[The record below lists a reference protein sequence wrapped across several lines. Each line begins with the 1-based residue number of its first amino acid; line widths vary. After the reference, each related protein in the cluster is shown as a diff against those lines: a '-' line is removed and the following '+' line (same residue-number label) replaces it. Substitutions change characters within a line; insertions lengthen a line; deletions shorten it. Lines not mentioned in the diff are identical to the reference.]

1 MAYSFNADTSVKASY
16 TRLSQYLHLLSNTSS
31 PTPLDVWTPSGPYV
45 KPQLLDQYAFGFF
58 KNLRDRDFTL
68 ETEIFYKD
76 IQNRIDYIDGANLI
90 ANNAIEQVILNG
102 EARAYGLEVLLRKNT
117 GKFQGW
123 LAYTLSKSEQRTPG
137 RTASEIGI
145 NNSEW
150 YNTPYDK
157 PHDISLYVN
166 YELNDKWN
174 FNSNFVFQ
182 TGRPT
187 DFPIGQFEFQGLVI
201 PYFGLRNIE
210 RLPNYHRIDISA
222 TLTPSKNKGRS
233 WQSEWVFSIYN
244 VYNRRNAASINF
256 RQNEDTGV
264 NEAVRTSIFGIV
276 PSVTYN
282 FNF

>member
-1 MAYSFNADTSVKASY
+1 
-16 TRLSQYLHLLSNTSS
+16 
-31 PTPLDVWTPSGPYV
+31 
-45 KPQLLDQYAFGFF
+45 
-58 KNLRDRDFTL
+58 
-68 ETEIFYKD
+68 
-76 IQNRIDYIDGANLI
+76 
-90 ANNAIEQVILNG
+90 
-102 EARAYGLEVLLRKNT
+102 
-117 GKFQGW
+117 
-123 LAYTLSKSEQRTPG
+123 LSKSEQRTPG
-137 RTASEIGI
+137 RNANEIGI

-187 DFPIGQFEFQGLVI
+187 NYPIGQFEFQELVI
-201 PYFGLRNIE
+201 PYFGLRNVE
-210 RLPNYHRIDISA
+210 RLPNYHRVDISA

-244 VYNRRNAASINF
+244 VYNRRNAAAINF